1 MLEAAERAQ
10 ATVRQLSDQLR
21 WFLDTQV
28 RSEDR
33 RVLELVRANQAQ
45 ALGDVAGVSLVAEID
60 AAAPAIVQVVIGT
73 Y

>member
-1 MLEAAERAQ
+1 M
-10 ATVRQLSDQLR
+10 RQLSDQLR

>member
-1 MLEAAERAQ
+1 
-10 ATVRQLSDQLR
+10 VRQLSDQLR

-45 ALGDVAGVSLVAEID
+45 ALGDVAGVSPVAEID
-60 AAAPAIVQVVIGT
+60 AVAPAIAQVVIGT